1 MSLMFSVAASE
12 GLRPDPDENSA
23 PIATLDPSDVV
34 SIDKTLDPWTKVTL
48 TKAGLPL
55 AGWII
60 SADLIPVQQAT
71 VRLFDEPLGSLVQT
85 VTGRID
91 VLAKVA
97 TWAKVKVT
105 PPDGSASAVGWTEDA
120 GSSPTAP
127 DPAKPARPP
136 AADPGAGP
144 TPAPTDDDLVLGPND
159 RYREA
164 LLQAQSITGIDAAA
178 LAALID
184 AEAAKIGSGA
194 DAGVWDAKS
203 SNAATS
209 AAGLTQFIEGTW
221 CDMACRPGK
230 LLNKTARQSGMVTS
244 DNQVTPNM
252 RKALLALRFDPT
264 MSIVTA
270 AEYGLDNLKALIKDK
285 LVDSNVGDDD
295 RAWNIYLAHHEG
307 LAGAEHFL
315 RNDQVIPFDKL
326 ISQVGTARANQ
337 LVVAAGGDVTIAYR
351 KWLTDFMEQ
360 KIQPSR
366 FRMGHAPT
374 GKVIAPAARALGK
387 FQGPAI
393 AFDTLAGERPDL
405 VLETQQILSD
415 LGYLDPPPDGFMGP
429 TTRWAIDEFCKLN
442 GLSTTEGFTK
452 DIAAALLSP
461 HQLLPEIRPSGQWID
476 RILAYMQNKNYFIC
490 RHPDCKNIVYVEG
503 VDADGALDPQT
514 PNVFEDLRVVFSI
527 GPDGKPLI
535 QPWIATTAAGKPY
548 TMNPMNPKGAARI
561 ALGQYKSWAVGTH
574 VGPSGNDP
582 HEALIQCAPIDVYRD
597 SKKDFKREGPTFTGI
612 FGVNQH
618 WGYDQP
624 KDDIGAAS
632 AGCLVGEKRDGH
644 RAFMAVVKS
653 DPRFRANNAYKFM
666 TAVIP
671 GHEALAPVA

>member
-1 MSLMFSVAASE
+1 MSLMFSVAAPE

-23 PIATLDPSDVV
+23 PIVTLDPSDLV
-34 SIDKTLDPWTKVTL
+34 SVDKTLDPWTKVTL
-48 TKAGLPL
+48 TKAGLPVS
-55 AGWII
+55 GWLI

-71 VRLFDEPLGSLVQT
+71 VRLFDEPVGNLLQT

-105 PPDGSASAVGWTEDA
+105 PPDGSAPAVGWTEDA
-120 GSSPTAP
+120 
-127 DPAKPARPP
+127 
-136 AADPGAGP
+136 AAG
-144 TPAPTDDDLVLGPND
+144 PAPTPTEPGKSAGPPASDPGTPSAPAADDLVLGPNE

-164 LLQAQSITGIDAAA
+164 LLQAQSITNIDAAA

-194 DAGVWDAKS
+194 DAGVWDPKS
-203 SNAATS
+203 DNTSTS
-209 AAGLTQFIEGTW
+209 AAGLTQFLEGTW

-230 LLNKTARQSGMVTS
+230 VLNKAARQKGMVTGA
-244 DNQVTPNM
+244 NQIAPSM
-252 RKALLALRFDPT
+252 RAGLLALRFDPT

-270 AEYGLDNLKALIKDK
+270 AEYGLDNLNALIKDK
-285 LVDSNVGDDD
+285 LVETNLGDDD
-295 RAWNIYLAHHEG
+295 RAWHIYLAHHEG
-307 LAGAEHFL
+307 RAGAEHFL
-315 RNDQVIPFDKL
+315 RNDEIIPFSKL
-326 ISQVGTARANQ
+326 LQQVGPARANQ
-337 LVVAAGGDVTIAYR
+337 FVLAAGGDVTIAYR

-366 FRMGHAPT
+366 FRMGKAPS
-374 GKVIAPAARALGK
+374 GKVIAPITRALGK
-387 FQGPAI
+387 FQGPPI
-393 AFDTLAGERPDL
+393 AFDTLAGEKPDL
-405 VLETQQILSD
+405 VLEMQQILSN

-442 GLSTTEGFTK
+442 GLSTTGGFTT

-461 HQLLPEIRPSGQWID
+461 HKLLPEIRTSGQWID
-476 RILAYMQNKNYFIC
+476 RVIAYMQKKNYFIC
-490 RHPDCKNIVYVEG
+490 RHPDCKNIIYVEG
-503 VDADGALDPQT
+503 VDADGSLNPQT

-527 GPDGKPLI
+527 GADGAPLI
-535 QPWIATTAAGKPY
+535 QPWVATTEPGKPY
-548 TMNPMNPKGAARI
+548 TTKPMNPKGAARI
-561 ALGQYKSWAVGTH
+561 ALGQYKSWNVGTH
-574 VGPSGNDP
+574 VGPSGFDP
-582 HEALIQCAPIDVYRD
+582 HEALIQCAPIDIYRD

-618 WGYDQP
+618 WGYDRP
-624 KDDIGAAS
+624 KDDVGTAS

-653 DPRFRANNAYKFM
+653 DARFRANNGYKFV

-671 GHEALAPVA
+671 GHEALTPVA

>member
-1 MSLMFSVAASE
+1 MSLMFSVAAPE

-23 PIATLDPSDVV
+23 PIATLDPSDLISV
-34 SIDKTLDPWTKVTL
+34 DKTLDPWTKVTL

-55 AGWII
+55 SGWLI

-71 VRLFDEPLGSLVQT
+71 ARLFDEPLGNLVQT
-85 VTGRID
+85 VAGRID
-91 VLAKVA
+91 ILAKVA

-105 PPDGSASAVGWTEDA
+105 PPDGSAPAIGWTEDVAAAPATDPSKPA
-120 GSSPTAP
+120 GPAASDPGTAP
-127 DPAKPARPP
+127 AE
-136 AADPGAGP
+136 
-144 TPAPTDDDLVLGPND
+144 DDLVLGPND
-159 RYREA
+159 RYRAA
-164 LLQAQSITGIDAAA
+164 LLQAQSITSIDAAA

-184 AEAAKIGSGA
+184 AEAAKIAGGA

-203 SNAATS
+203 SNSSTS
-209 AAGLTQFIEGTW
+209 AGGLTQFLESTW

-230 LLNKTARQSGMVTS
+230 VLNKAARENNMVTGN
-244 DNQVTPNM
+244 NQVVANM
-252 RKALLALRFDPT
+252 RKGLLALRFDPT

-270 AEYGLDNLKALIKDK
+270 AEYGADNLNALIKDK
-285 LVDSNVGDDD
+285 LVESSIGDDD
-295 RAWNIYLAHHEG
+295 RAWHIYLAHHEG

-315 RNDQVIPFDKL
+315 RNDQTIPFDKL
-326 ISQVGTARANQ
+326 VSQVGTARANQ
-337 LVVAAGGDVTIAYR
+337 FVLAAGGNVTIAYR

-366 FRMGHAPT
+366 FRMGKAPV
-374 GKVIAPAARALGK
+374 GKVIAPTARALGK

-393 AFDTLAGERPDL
+393 AFDTLASDHPDL
-405 VLETQQILSD
+405 VLETQQILSN
-415 LGYLDPPPDGFMGP
+415 LGYLDPPPDGFLGP

-442 GLSTTEGFTK
+442 GLSTTGGFTK
-452 DIAAALLSP
+452 DIASALLSP
-461 HQLLPEIRPSGQWID
+461 QKLLPDIHPGDQWID
-476 RILAYMQNKNYFIC
+476 RIIAYMQKKNYFIC

-503 VDADGALDPQT
+503 VDADGTLNPQT

-535 QPWIATTAAGKPY
+535 QPWIATTEPGKPY

-561 ALGQYKSWAVGTH
+561 AFGQYKSWAVGTH
-574 VGPSGNDP
+574 VGASGNDP
-582 HEALIQCAPIDVYRD
+582 HEALIQCAPIDIYRD
-597 SKKDFKREGPTFTGI
+597 SKRDFKREGPTFTGI
-612 FGVNQH
+612 FGINQH

-624 KDDIGAAS
+624 KDDVGTAS

-644 RAFMAVVKS
+644 RAFMAVIKS
-653 DPRFRANNAYKFM
+653 DARFHANNGYKFM

>member
-1 MSLMFSVAASE
+1 MSVMFSVAAPE

-23 PIATLDPSDVV
+23 PIATLDPSDLV
-34 SIDKTLDPWTKVTL
+34 SVDKTLDPWTKVTL

-71 VRLFDEPLGSLVQT
+71 VRLFDEPLGNLVQT
-85 VTGRID
+85 LTGRID

-97 TWAKVKVT
+97 TWAKVKLT
-105 PPDGSASAVGWTEDA
+105 PPDGSAPAIGWTEDVA
-120 GSSPTAP
+120 AAP
-127 DPAKPARPP
+127 APAP
-136 AADPGAGP
+136 ADPGKPAASPSTDPGAE
-144 TPAPTDDDLVLGPND
+144 PAPAGDDLVLGAND
-159 RYREA
+159 RYRAA
-164 LLQAQSITGIDAAA
+164 LMQAQSITSIDAAA

-184 AEAAKIGSGA
+184 AEAAKITGGA

-203 SNAATS
+203 SNSSTNAG
-209 AAGLTQFIEGTW
+209 GLTQFLENTW

-230 LLNKTARQSGMVTS
+230 VLNKAARQNNMVTS
-244 DNQVTPNM
+244 NNQVVGNM
-252 RKALLALRFDPT
+252 RKGLLALRFDPT

-270 AEYGLDNLKALIKDK
+270 AEYGLDNLNALIKDQ
-285 LVDSNVGDDD
+285 LVESDVGDDD
-295 RAWNIYLAHHEG
+295 RAWHIYLAHHEG

-315 RNDQVIPFDKL
+315 RNDQTISFDKL
-326 ISQVGTARANQ
+326 VSQVGTARANQ
-337 LVVAAGGDVTIAYR
+337 LVLAAGGNVTIAYR

-366 FRMGHAPT
+366 FRLGKAPA
-374 GKVIAPAARALGK
+374 GKVIAPTARALGK

-405 VLETQQILSD
+405 VLETQQILSN
-415 LGYLDPPPDGFMGP
+415 LGYLDPPPDGFLGP
-429 TTRWAIDEFCKLN
+429 TTRWAIAEFAKLN
-442 GLSTTEGFTK
+442 GLSTTGGFTT

-461 HQLLPEIRPSGQWID
+461 KQLLPEIRPTGEWID
-476 RILAYMQNKNYFIC
+476 RVVAYMQKKNYFIG

-503 VDADGALDPQT
+503 VDADGTLNPQT
-514 PNVFEDLRVVFSI
+514 PNVFEDLRIVFSI

-535 QPWIATTAAGKPY
+535 QPWIATTEPGKPY
-548 TMNPMNPKGAARI
+548 TLNPMNPKGAARI
-561 ALGQYKSWAVGTH
+561 ATGQYKSWAVGTH
-574 VGPSGNDP
+574 VGASGHDP

-597 SKKDFKREGPTFTGI
+597 SNKDFKREGPTYTGI

-624 KDDIGAAS
+624 KDDVGMAS

-644 RAFMAVVKS
+644 RAFMAVIKS

-666 TAVIP
+666 TAIVS

>member
-1 MSLMFSVAASE
+1 MSIMFSVAAPE
-12 GLRPDPDENSA
+12 GLRPDPDESSA

-34 SIDKTLDPWTKVTL
+34 SVDKTLDPWTKVTL

-71 VRLFDEPLGSLVQT
+71 VRLFDEPLGNLVQT

-105 PPDGSASAVGWTEDA
+105 PPEGSAPAVGWTEDVA
-120 GSSPTAP
+120 AAP
-127 DPAKPARPP
+127 VATDPGKPAGPP
-136 AADPGAGP
+136 ATEPGAGP
-144 TPAPTDDDLVLGPND
+144 TPSGDDLVLGPNE

-164 LLQAQSITGIDAAA
+164 LLQAQSITSIDAAA

-184 AEAAKIGSGA
+184 AEAAKISGGA

-203 SNAATS
+203 SNSSTS
-209 AAGLTQFIEGTW
+209 ASGLTQFLEGTW
-221 CDMACRPGK
+221 CEMACRPGK
-230 LLNKTARQSGMVTS
+230 VLNKAARQKGMVTS
-244 DNQVTPNM
+244 KNQVAPNM
-252 RKALLALRFDPT
+252 REGLLALRFDPT
-264 MSIVTA
+264 MSIVTG
-270 AEYGLDNLKALIKDK
+270 AEYGLDNLNALIKDK
-285 LVDSNVGDDD
+285 LVDSNIGDDD
-295 RAWNIYLAHHEG
+295 RAWHIYLAHHEG

-315 RNDQVIPFDKL
+315 RNDQTIPFDKL
-326 ISQVGTARANQ
+326 VQQVGLARANQ
-337 LVVAAGGDVTIAYR
+337 LVFAAGGDVTIAYR

-366 FRMGHAPT
+366 FRLGKAPSGT
-374 GKVIAPAARALGK
+374 VIAPTARALGK
-387 FQGPAI
+387 FQGTAI

-405 VLETQQILSD
+405 VLETQQILSN

-429 TTRWAIDEFCKLN
+429 TTRWAITEFCKLN
-442 GLSTTEGFTK
+442 GLSTTGGLTK

-461 HQLLPEIRPSGQWID
+461 HQLLPEIRPCGQWID
-476 RILAYMQNKNYFIC
+476 RIIAYMQKKNYFIC
-490 RHPDCKNIVYVEG
+490 RHPDGKNIVYVEG
-503 VDADGALDPQT
+503 VDADGSLNPQT
-514 PNVFEDLRVVFSI
+514 PNVFEDLRIVFSI

-535 QPWIATTAAGKPY
+535 QPWVATTEPGKPY

-574 VGPSGNDP
+574 VGASGKDP

-597 SKKDFKREGPTFTGI
+597 SKKDFKREGPIYTGI

-624 KDDIGAAS
+624 KDDVGTAS

-653 DPRFRANNAYKFM
+653 DPRFRANNGYKFV

-671 GHEALAPVA
+671 GHEALAPSA

>member
-1 MSLMFSVAASE
+1 MSLMFSVAAPE

-71 VRLFDEPLGSLVQT
+71 LRLFDEPLGNLLQT
-85 VTGRID
+85 LTGRID
-91 VLAKVA
+91 ILAKVA

-105 PPDGSASAVGWTEDA
+105 PPDGSAPAVGWTEDV
-120 GSSPTAP
+120 
-127 DPAKPARPP
+127 
-136 AADPGAGP
+136 AAA
-144 TPAPTDDDLVLGPND
+144 PAPTDPGKPAGSPAVDPGVRPAPAGDDLVLGANE

-164 LLQAQSITGIDAAA
+164 LLQAQSITSIDAAA

-184 AEAAKIGSGA
+184 AEAAKISSGA
-194 DAGVWDAKS
+194 DAGVWDPKS
-203 SNAATS
+203 NNASTS
-209 AAGLTQFIEGTW
+209 ASGLTQFLEDTW
-221 CDMACRPGK
+221 CDMARRPGK
-230 LLNKTARQSGMVTS
+230 VLNKAARQNGMVTGN
-244 DNQVTPNM
+244 NQLVANM
-252 RKALLALRFDPT
+252 RKGLLALRFDPT
-264 MSIVTA
+264 LSIVTA
-270 AEYGLDNLKALIKDK
+270 AEYGFDNLNALIKDK
-285 LVDSNVGDDD
+285 LVESDVGDDD
-295 RAWNIYLAHHEG
+295 RAWHIYLCHHEG

-315 RNDQVIPFDKL
+315 RNDQTISFSKL
-326 ISQVGTARANQ
+326 VSQVGMARANQ
-337 LVVAAGGDVTIAYR
+337 LVFAAGGDVTIAYR

-366 FRMGHAPT
+366 FRLGKAPSGT
-374 GKVIAPAARALGK
+374 VIAPTARALGK

-405 VLETQQILSD
+405 VLETQQILSN

-429 TTRWAIDEFCKLN
+429 TTRWAITEFCKLN
-442 GLSTTEGFTK
+442 GLSATDGFTK

-461 HQLLPEIRPSGQWID
+461 HQLLPEIRACGQWID
-476 RILAYMQNKNYFIC
+476 RIIAYMQTKNYFIC

-503 VDADGALDPQT
+503 VDADGNLDPQT
-514 PNVFEDLRVVFSI
+514 SNVFEDLRVVFSI

-535 QPWIATTAAGKPY
+535 QPWIATTAPGKPY
-548 TMNPMNPKGAARI
+548 VMNPMNPKGAARI

-574 VGPSGNDP
+574 VGASGTDP
-582 HEALIQCAPIDVYRD
+582 HEALIQCAPIDIYRD
-597 SKKDFKREGPTFTGI
+597 SKRDFKREGPIFTGI
-612 FGVNQH
+612 FGINQH

-624 KDDIGAAS
+624 KDDVGTAS

-644 RAFMAVVKS
+644 RAFMAVIKS
-653 DPRFRANNAYKFM
+653 DPRFRANNGYKFM
-666 TAVIP
+666 AAVVP
-671 GHEALAPVA
+671 GHEALAAPAA

>member
-1 MSLMFSVAASE
+1 MSLMFSVAAPE
-12 GLRPDPDENSA
+12 GLRPDPDESSA

-55 AGWII
+55 SGWII

-71 VRLFDEPLGSLVQT
+71 VRLFDEPLGNLVQT

-97 TWAKVKVT
+97 TWTKVKVT
-105 PPDGSASAVGWTEDA
+105 PPDGSAPAIGWTEDVA
-120 GSSPTAP
+120 AAPVPT
-127 DPAKPARPP
+127 DPAKPAAPP
-136 AADPGAGP
+136 ATAPGPAG
-144 TPAPTDDDLVLGPND
+144 ASSGDDLVLGANE

-164 LLQAQSITGIDAAA
+164 LLQAQSITSIDAAA

-184 AEAAKIGSGA
+184 AEALKIGGGA
-194 DAGVWDAKS
+194 DAGVWDPKS
-203 SNAATS
+203 RNDSTGAS
-209 AAGLTQFIEGTW
+209 GLTQFVEKTW
-221 CDMACRPGK
+221 FDMAKRPGRV
-230 LLNKTARQSGMVTS
+230 LNKTARQKGMVTNN
-244 DNQVTPNM
+244 NQVVAAMTNE
-252 RKALLALRFDPT
+252 LLALRFDST

-270 AEYGLDNLKALIKDK
+270 AEYGFDNLKALIKDK
-285 LVDSNVGDDD
+285 LVDANLGDDD
-295 RAWNIYLAHHEG
+295 RAWHIYLAHHEG
-307 LAGAEHFL
+307 LSGAEHFL
-315 RNDQVIPFDKL
+315 RNDQPIPFTKL
-326 ISQVGTARANQ
+326 VQQVGLARANQ
-337 LVVAAGGDVTIAYR
+337 LVFAAGGDVTIAYR

-366 FRMGHAPT
+366 FRLGKAPS
-374 GKVIAPAARALGK
+374 GAVIAPTARALGK
-387 FQGPAI
+387 FQGTAI

-405 VLETQQILSD
+405 VLETQQILSN

-429 TTRWAIDEFCKLN
+429 TTRWAITEFCKLN
-442 GLSTTEGFTK
+442 GLSTTGGFTK

-461 HQLLPEIRPSGQWID
+461 HQLLPEIRPNGQWID
-476 RILAYMQNKNYFIC
+476 RVVAYMQKKGYFIC

-503 VDADGALDPQT
+503 VDADGTLNPQT
-514 PNVFEDLRVVFSI
+514 PNAFEDLRIVFSI

-535 QPWIATTAAGKPY
+535 QPWVATTEPGKPY

-574 VGPSGNDP
+574 VGASGTDP

-597 SKKDFKREGPTFTGI
+597 SKKDFKREGPIYTGI

-624 KDDIGAAS
+624 KDDVGTAS

-644 RAFMAVVKS
+644 RAFMAVIKS
-653 DPRFRANNAYKFM
+653 DPRFRANNGYKFM
-666 TAVIP
+666 AAVIP
-671 GHEALAPVA
+671 GHEALAPSA

>member
-1 MSLMFSVAASE
+1 MSLMFSVAAPE
-12 GLRPDPDENSA
+12 GLRPDPDESST

-60 SADLIPVQQAT
+60 FADLIPVQQAT
-71 VRLFDEPLGSLVQT
+71 VRLFDEPLGNLLQT

-91 VLAKVA
+91 ILAKVA

-105 PPDGSASAVGWTEDA
+105 APDGSAPAIGWTQDV
-120 GSSPTAP
+120 
-127 DPAKPARPP
+127 
-136 AADPGAGP
+136 AAA
-144 TPAPTDDDLVLGPND
+144 PAPTPGDPSKPVGPPASDPGTAPAEDDLVLGPND
-159 RYREA
+159 RYRAA
-164 LLQAQSITGIDAAA
+164 LLQAQSITSIDAAA

-184 AEAAKIGSGA
+184 AEAAKIAGGA

-203 SNAATS
+203 SNSSTS
-209 AAGLTQFIEGTW
+209 AVGLTQFLESTW

-230 LLNKTARQSGMVTS
+230 VLNKAARQNNMVTS
-244 DNQVTPNM
+244 NNQLVANM

-270 AEYGLDNLKALIKDK
+270 AEYGFDNLNALIKDQ
-285 LVDSNVGDDD
+285 LVESSAGDDD
-295 RAWNIYLAHHEG
+295 RAWHIYLAHHEG

-315 RNDQVIPFDKL
+315 RNDETVPFSKL
-326 ISQVGTARANQ
+326 VQQVGTARANQ
-337 LVVAAGGDVTIAYR
+337 LVLAAGGDVTIAYR

-366 FRMGHAPT
+366 FRMGKAPVGKVLAPT
-374 GKVIAPAARALGK
+374 ARALGK

-393 AFDTLAGERPDL
+393 AFDTLASDHPDL
-405 VLETQQILSD
+405 VLETQQILSN

-429 TTRWAIDEFCKLN
+429 TTRWAITEFCKLN
-442 GLSTTEGFTK
+442 GLSTTAGFTK

-461 HQLLPEIRPSGQWID
+461 QKLLPDIQPGDPWID
-476 RILAYMQNKNYFIC
+476 RVIAYMQKKNYFIC

-503 VDADGALDPQT
+503 VDADGTLNPQT

-535 QPWIATTAAGKPY
+535 QPWVATTAPGKPY

-561 ALGQYKSWAVGTH
+561 APGQYKSWAVGTH

-582 HEALIQCAPIDVYRD
+582 HEALIQCGPIDIYRD

-612 FGVNQH
+612 FGIDQH

-624 KDDIGAAS
+624 KDDVGTAS

-644 RAFMAVVKS
+644 RAFMAVIKS
-653 DPRFRANNAYKFM
+653 DARFRANNGYKFM

>member
-1 MSLMFSVAASE
+1 MSLMFSVAAPE

-71 VRLFDEPLGSLVQT
+71 VRLFDEPLGNLVQT

-105 PPDGSASAVGWTEDA
+105 PPDGSAPAIGWTEDA
-120 GSSPTAP
+120 GST
-127 DPAKPARPP
+127 PAGPP
-136 AADPGAGP
+136 AVDPGPG
-144 TPAPTDDDLVLGPND
+144 PAPTGPDLVLGPNE
-159 RYREA
+159 RYRDA
-164 LLQAQSITGIDAAA
+164 LLQAQSITSIDAAA

-184 AEAAKIGSGA
+184 AEAAKISGGA
-194 DAGVWDAKS
+194 DAGVWDPKS
-203 SNAATS
+203 NNASTGAG
-209 AAGLTQFIEGTW
+209 GLTQFVEGTW
-221 CDMACRPGK
+221 CDMAKRPGK
-230 LLNKTARQSGMVTS
+230 VLNKTARQNGMVTS
-244 DNQVTPNM
+244 SNQLVANM
-252 RKALLALRFDPT
+252 TKGLLALRFDPT
-264 MSIVTA
+264 LSIVTA
-270 AEYGLDNLKALIKDK
+270 AEYGFDNLKALVKDQ
-285 LVDSNVGDDD
+285 LVDSNIGDDD
-295 RAWNIYLAHHEG
+295 RAWHIYLAHHEG

-315 RNDQVIPFDKL
+315 RNDETIPFSKL
-326 ISQVGTARANQ
+326 VSQVGIARANQ
-337 LVVAAGGDVTIAYR
+337 LVVAAAGDVTIAYR
-351 KWLTDFMEQ
+351 KWLTDYMDQ

-366 FRMGHAPT
+366 FRMGKAPP
-374 GKVIAPAARALGK
+374 GKVIVPTARALGK
-387 FQGPAI
+387 FHGPAI

-405 VLETQQILSD
+405 VLETQQILSN

-429 TTRWAIDEFCKLN
+429 TTRWAIAEFCKLN
-442 GLSTTEGFTK
+442 GLSTTGGFTK

-461 HQLLPEIRPSGQWID
+461 HQLPPEVRPSGQWID
-476 RILAYMQNKNYFIC
+476 SIIAYMQKKNYFIC

-503 VDADGALDPQT
+503 VDADGNLDPQT
-514 PNVFEDLRVVFSI
+514 PNAFEDLRVVFSI

-535 QPWIATTAAGKPY
+535 QAWIATTAPGKPY

-612 FGVNQH
+612 FGINQH

-624 KDDIGAAS
+624 KDDVGTAS

-653 DPRFRANNAYKFM
+653 DPRFRANNGYKFM
-666 TAVIP
+666 TAVVP
-671 GHEALAPVA
+671 GHEALAPVG

>member
-1 MSLMFSVAASE
+1 MSLMFSVAAPE
-12 GLRPDPDENSA
+12 GLRPDPDENST

-55 AGWII
+55 AGWIV

-71 VRLFDEPLGSLVQT
+71 VRLFDEPLGNLVQT

-105 PPDGSASAVGWTEDA
+105 PPDGSAPAVGWTEDA
-120 GSSPTAP
+120 GSMPAAP
-127 DPAKPARPP
+127 DPAKPVPPP
-136 AADPGAGP
+136 AADPGAE
-144 TPAPTDDDLVLGPND
+144 PAPTDDDLVLGPND
-159 RYREA
+159 RYRDA
-164 LLQAQSITGIDAAA
+164 LTQAQSITRIDAAA

-184 AEAAKIGSGA
+184 AEAAKISG
-194 DAGVWDAKS
+194 GVWDAKS
-203 SNAATS
+203 SNATTS

-230 LLNKTARQSGMVTS
+230 LLNKTARQNGMVTS
-244 DNQVTPNM
+244 DNQIPANM

-264 MSIVTA
+264 LSIVTA
-270 AEYGLDNLKALIKDK
+270 AEYGFDNLNALIKDK
-285 LVDSNVGDDD
+285 LVESNIGDDD

-315 RNDQVIPFDKL
+315 RNDQVIPFSKL
-326 ISQVGTARANQ
+326 DQQVGTTRANQ
-337 LVVAAGGDVTIAYR
+337 LVFAAGGDVTIAYR

-366 FRMGHAPT
+366 FRMGKAPA

-387 FQGPAI
+387 FQGPTI

-429 TTRWAIDEFCKLN
+429 TTRWAIGEFCKLN
-442 GLSTTEGFTK
+442 GLSTTSGFTK

-461 HQLLPEIRPSGQWID
+461 KQLLPEIRPSGQWID
-476 RILAYMQNKNYFIC
+476 KVVAYMQTKNYFIC

-503 VDADGALDPQT
+503 IDGNGNLDPQT
-514 PNVFEDLRVVFSI
+514 PNAFEDLRVVFSI

-535 QPWIATTAAGKPY
+535 QPWIATTAPGRSY
-548 TMNPMNPKGAARI
+548 VMNPMNPKGAARI

-582 HEALIQCAPIDVYRD
+582 HEALIQCAPIDVFRD

-612 FGVNQH
+612 FGINQH

-624 KDDIGAAS
+624 QTDVGTAS

-644 RAFMAVVKS
+644 RAFMAVIKS

>member
-1 MSLMFSVAASE
+1 MSVMFSVAAPE

-23 PIATLDPSDVV
+23 PIATLDPSDLV
-34 SIDKTLDPWTKVTL
+34 SVDKTLDPWTKVTL

-71 VRLFDEPLGSLVQT
+71 VRLFDEPLGNLVQT
-85 VTGRID
+85 LTGRID

-97 TWAKVKVT
+97 TWAKVKLT
-105 PPDGSASAVGWTEDA
+105 PPDGSAPAIGWTEDVA
-120 GSSPTAP
+120 AAP
-127 DPAKPARPP
+127 APAP
-136 AADPGAGP
+136 ADPGKPAASPSTDPGAE
-144 TPAPTDDDLVLGPND
+144 PAPAGDDLVLGAND
-159 RYREA
+159 RYRAA
-164 LLQAQSITGIDAAA
+164 LMQAQSITSIDAAA

-184 AEAAKIGSGA
+184 AEAAKITGGA

-203 SNAATS
+203 SNSSTNAG
-209 AAGLTQFIEGTW
+209 GLTQFLENTW

-230 LLNKTARQSGMVTS
+230 VLNKAARQNNMVTS
-244 DNQVTPNM
+244 NNQVVGNM
-252 RKALLALRFDPT
+252 RKGLLALRFDPT

-270 AEYGLDNLKALIKDK
+270 AEYGLDNLNALIKDQ
-285 LVDSNVGDDD
+285 LVESDVGDDD
-295 RAWNIYLAHHEG
+295 RAWHIYLAHHEG

-315 RNDQVIPFDKL
+315 RNDQTISFDKL
-326 ISQVGTARANQ
+326 VSQVGTARANQ
-337 LVVAAGGDVTIAYR
+337 LVLAAGGNVTIAYR

-366 FRMGHAPT
+366 FRLGKAPA
-374 GKVIAPAARALGK
+374 GKVIAPTARALGK

-405 VLETQQILSD
+405 VLETQQILSN
-415 LGYLDPPPDGFMGP
+415 LGYLDPPPDGFLGP
-429 TTRWAIDEFCKLN
+429 TTRWAIAEFAKLN
-442 GLSTTEGFTK
+442 GLSTTGGFTT

-461 HQLLPEIRPSGQWID
+461 KQLLPEIRPTGEWID
-476 RILAYMQNKNYFIC
+476 RVVAYMQKKNYFIG

-503 VDADGALDPQT
+503 VDADGTLNPQT
-514 PNVFEDLRVVFSI
+514 PNVFEDLRIVFSI

-535 QPWIATTAAGKPY
+535 QPWIATTEPGKPY
-548 TMNPMNPKGAARI
+548 TLNPMNPKGAARI
-561 ALGQYKSWAVGTH
+561 ATGQYKSWAVGTH
-574 VGPSGNDP
+574 VGASGHDP

-597 SKKDFKREGPTFTGI
+597 SNKDFKREGPTYTGI

-624 KDDIGAAS
+624 KDDVGMAS

-644 RAFMAVVKS
+644 RAFMAVIKS

-666 TAVIP
+666 TAVVS

>member
-1 MSLMFSVAASE
+1 MSLMFSVAAPE

-34 SIDKTLDPWTKVTL
+34 SVDKTLDPWTKVTL

-60 SADLIPVQQAT
+60 SADLVPVQQAT
-71 VRLFDEPLGSLVQT
+71 VRLFDEPLGNLVQT

-105 PPDGSASAVGWTEDA
+105 LPDGSAPAVGWTEDA
-120 GSSPTAP
+120 GSTPAAP
-127 DPAKPARPP
+127 DPAKPAPPP
-136 AADPGAGP
+136 AADPGPGPASAG
-144 TPAPTDDDLVLGPND
+144 DDLVLGPND

-164 LLQAQSITGIDAAA
+164 LLQAQSIAGIDAAA

-184 AEAAKIGSGA
+184 AEAAKIGAGA
-194 DAGVWDAKS
+194 DTGVWDAKS
-203 SNAATS
+203 SNATTS
-209 AAGLTQFIEGTW
+209 AAGLAQFIEGTW

-264 MSIVTA
+264 LSIVTA

-285 LVDSNVGDDD
+285 LVDSNIGDDD

-315 RNDQVIPFDKL
+315 RNDQVIPFSKL
-326 ISQVGTARANQ
+326 VQQVGTARANQ
-337 LVVAAGGDVTIAYR
+337 LVVAAAGDVTIAYR

-366 FRMGHAPT
+366 FRMGKAPT

-405 VLETQQILSD
+405 VLEMQQILSD

-429 TTRWAIDEFCKLN
+429 TTRWAFDEFCKLN
-442 GLSTTEGFTK
+442 GLSTTGGLTK
-452 DIAAALLSP
+452 DIAGALLSP
-461 HQLLPEIRPSGQWID
+461 KQFLPEIRPSGQWID
-476 RILAYMQNKNYFIC
+476 RIVAYMQKKSYFIC

-503 VDADGALDPQT
+503 VDADGNLDPQT
-514 PNVFEDLRVVFSI
+514 PNAFEDLRVVFSI

-535 QPWIATTAAGKPY
+535 QPWIATTAPGKPY
-548 TMNPMNPKGAARI
+548 VMNPMNPKGAARI

-597 SKKDFKREGPTFTGI
+597 SKKDFRREGPTFTGI

-624 KDDIGAAS
+624 QDDVGTAS

-644 RAFMAVVKS
+644 RAFMAVIKS
-653 DPRFRANNAYKFM
+653 DPRFRANNGYKFM
-666 TAVIP
+666 TAVVP
-671 GHEALAPVA
+671 GHEAFAPVA

>member
-1 MSLMFSVAASE
+1 MSLMFSVAAPE

-55 AGWII
+55 AGWVI

-71 VRLFDEPLGSLVQT
+71 VRLFDEPLGNLLQT
-85 VTGRID
+85 ITGRID
-91 VLAKVA
+91 VVAKVA

-105 PPDGSASAVGWTEDA
+105 PTDGSAAAVGWTEDA
-120 GSSPTAP
+120 GSAPPHADKSPG
-127 DPAKPARPP
+127 PP
-136 AADPGAGP
+136 AGDPNVGPEPADP
-144 TPAPTDDDLVLGPND
+144 DLVLGPNE
-159 RYREA
+159 RYRKA
-164 LLQAQSITGIDAAA
+164 LLQAQSITSIDAAA

-184 AEAAKIGSGA
+184 AEAAKISGGA
-194 DAGVWDAKS
+194 DAGVWDPKS
-203 SNAATS
+203 NNTSTS
-209 AAGLTQFIEGTW
+209 AGGLTQFVEGTW
-221 CDMACRPGK
+221 CDMAKRPGK
-230 LLNKTARQSGMVTS
+230 LLNKTARQNGMVTS
-244 DNQVTPNM
+244 SNQLVANM
-252 RKALLALRFDPT
+252 TKGLLALRFDPT
-264 MSIVTA
+264 LSIVTA
-270 AEYGLDNLKALIKDK
+270 AEYGLDNLNALIKDQ
-285 LVDSNVGDDD
+285 LVDSNIGDDD
-295 RAWNIYLAHHEG
+295 RAWHIYLAHHEG

-315 RNDQVIPFDKL
+315 RNDQAIPFSKL
-326 ISQVGTARANQ
+326 VQQVGTARANQ

-351 KWLTDFMEQ
+351 KWLIDFMEK

-366 FRMGHAPT
+366 FRMGKAPT
-374 GKVIAPAARALGK
+374 GKVIAPTARALGK
-387 FQGPAI
+387 FQGPTV

-405 VLETQQILSD
+405 VLEIQQILSD

-429 TTRWAIDEFCKLN
+429 TTRWAIAEFCKLN

-452 DIAAALLSP
+452 EIAAALLSP
-461 HQLLPEIRPSGQWID
+461 KQLLPEIRPSGQWID
-476 RILAYMQNKNYFIC
+476 WVIAYMQKKAYFIC

-503 VDADGALDPQT
+503 VDADGNLDPQT
-514 PNVFEDLRVVFSI
+514 PNAFEDLRVVFSI

-535 QPWIATTAAGKPY
+535 QPWIATTAPGRPY

-574 VGPSGNDP
+574 VGASGNDP
-582 HEALIQCAPIDVYRD
+582 HEALVQCAPIDVYRD
-597 SKKDFKREGPTFTGI
+597 SKKDFQREGPTYTGI
-612 FGVNQH
+612 FGINQH

-624 KDDIGAAS
+624 KDDVGAAS